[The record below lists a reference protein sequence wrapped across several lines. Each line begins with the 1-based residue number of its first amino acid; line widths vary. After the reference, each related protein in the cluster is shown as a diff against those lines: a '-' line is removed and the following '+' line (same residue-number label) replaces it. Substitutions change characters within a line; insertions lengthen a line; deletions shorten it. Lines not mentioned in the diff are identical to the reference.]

1 MPALS
6 SVPVRRPVVS
16 SSSRPGGILPAIA
29 NCAVRASFPVTG
41 NLAEYRRE
49 TVPAGSPLPLAK
61 SMSGRMLNDHGTDT
75 FAPVESVTVIVE
87 ANLPDD
93 VAAPVTAPVAASSVT
108 PGGSAPADV
117 NVYGALP
124 PTAFTPVVRALLTV
138 VFAVH
143 PLVGGFLPTSD
154 CTSSGASTKSER
166 PRVSLVPLP
175 FAWTLKLNVPLWVG
189 VPEMTP
195 FAARVR
201 PAGSA
206 PPARVHEFTVSPEA
220 CSAGAVYGWLKF
232 ASGRLGVVTVSFG
245 CAPLTLIVYR
255 WSEAGFVLPHA

>member
-41 NLAEYRRE
+41 NLAEYRRA
-49 TVPAGSPLPLAK
+49 TFPAGRPLPFAK

-75 FAPVESVTVIVE
+75 FAPVESVTVTVDE
-87 ANLPDD
+87 NLPAE
-93 VAAPVTAPVAASSVT
+93 VAAPVTAPVAVSSVT
-108 PGGSAPADV
+108 PGGSAPTDV
-117 NVYGALP
+117 KVYGALP

-175 FAWTLKLNVPLWVG
+175 LAWTLKLNVPLWVG

-201 PAGSA
+201 PAGRA
-206 PPARVHEFTVSPEA
+206 PPASVHEFTVSPDA
-220 CSAGAVYGWLKF
+220 CRAGGAYAWPRF
-232 ASGRLGVVTVSFG
+232 ASGKLGVTTTSRG
-245 CAPLTLIVYR
+245 LAPLMLIVNLR
-255 WSEAGFVLPHA
+255 SE